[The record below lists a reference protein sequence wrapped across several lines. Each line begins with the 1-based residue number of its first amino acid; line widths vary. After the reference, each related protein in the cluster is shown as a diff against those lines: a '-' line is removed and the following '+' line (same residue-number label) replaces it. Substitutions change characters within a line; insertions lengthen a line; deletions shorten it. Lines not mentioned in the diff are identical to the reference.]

1 MTPGATDPV
10 PRPGKGEGRD
20 DAKPAPSAE
29 TPRDASPAVGGG
41 TPEDAER
48 QRLELVDKLQR
59 LAAEFS
65 NYQKR
70 AQRRLHDE
78 RRDAVAGFVLDLL
91 PVIDNFERAIAAAE
105 ATPDF
110 DGLLKGVHLVH
121 DQLLAALGKH
131 GITPIEAADGVFD
144 PEHHEAV
151 AHLPSDEHP
160 RGHVM
165 GEMQKGYRFADRTL
179 RASRVAVSR
188 GKADDDPDRQE
199 PPAEDDD
206 ATDAAEPP
214 TGED

>member
-1 MTPGATDPV
+1 MTPGAQDPV
-10 PRPGKGEGRD
+10 PGPGKGEGRD
-20 DAKPAPSAE
+20 DAKPASPTE
-29 TPRDASPAVGGG
+29 TPRDAAPAAGGG

-48 QRLELVDKLQR
+48 QRRELVDELQR

-70 AQRRLHDE
+70 AQRRLRDE
-78 RRDAVAGFVLDLL
+78 RRDAVADVVLDLL

-105 ATPDF
+105 ATPNF

-131 GITPIEAADGVFD
+131 GITQIEAAQGVFD

-188 GKADDDPDRQE
+188 GRADDDSDRQV

-206 ATDAAEPP
+206 ATPAGGPQP
-214 TGED
+214 GED